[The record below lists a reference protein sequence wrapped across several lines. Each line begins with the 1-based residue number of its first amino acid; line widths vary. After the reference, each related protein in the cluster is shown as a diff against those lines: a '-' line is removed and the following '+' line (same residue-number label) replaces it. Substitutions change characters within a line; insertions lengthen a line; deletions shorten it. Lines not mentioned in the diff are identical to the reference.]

1 MLPKR
6 VLLMQFFVTPVAR
19 LSKNKLYPIS
29 VSALIILLS
38 ATVIIPP
45 LGKSGESDT
54 LICSIYSCDAAGVP
68 QDLFPRKSTAY
79 FNVTVR
85 NLAQIP
91 QNISLHLTLEDAL
104 QVPVG
109 TDELATTV
117 AENSLSSYI
126 MSVFIPLW
134 AYVGF
139 AKAYI
144 SVWEG
149 TIPID
154 SKTTDLYIAAVDTAP
169 PQILIMS
176 PRNTTYNL
184 ESVPLVFTVNER
196 TSWTGYS
203 PNNTGN
209 VTISGNTTVTGLVD
223 GSYRI
228 VVYANDTSNNMG
240 SSVTSFIVLITHD
253 VAILALDA
261 SATQV
266 YVGET
271 LYVTALVRNEG
282 TVNETFI
289 VTAYANSTTIQSLI
303 VAQLQPTNQTSVAF
317 AWNTTGFSK
326 GNYSLSASIPPLPKE
341 TDTTDNNCTDSFLS
355 IITRPDIRVATLE
368 PSRTLVGHGYTLKIM
383 IETQNQ
389 GDNTETFNLTT
400 YANTTQIQTQTLTLT
415 PGETL
420 ETIFVW
426 NTSDFAMANYTVS
439 AYALPLPGEIDVVDN
454 IFTYETVK
462 ISCIGD
468 VNGDL
473 VTDGKDLVLVKKAQA
488 SMPGSINWNL
498 GADINDDSRVD
509 VKDYQIVKSHIPSQA
524 F

>member
-1 MLPKR
+1 MLLKR
-6 VLLMQFFVTPVAR
+6 VLPMQFFVTPVAR
-19 LSKNKLYPIS
+19 LSKNKLYQIS

-38 ATVIIPP
+38 ANAIIPP
-45 LGKSGESDT
+45 LGESGESDM
-54 LICSIYSCDAAGVP
+54 LISSLYSCDAAGVP
-68 QDLFPRKSTAY
+68 QNLFPRKSIAY
-79 FNVTVR
+79 FNVTVM
-85 NLAQIP
+85 NLAQVA

-117 AENSLSSYI
+117 AEDSLSSYI
-126 MSVFIPLW
+126 MNVFIPIW

-139 AKAYI
+139 AKAYV
-144 SVWEG
+144 SVWEDS
-149 TIPID
+149 TPID
-154 SKTTDLYIAAVDTAP
+154 SKTTDLYIATVDTAP
-169 PQILIMS
+169 PQILIVS
-176 PRNTTYNL
+176 PGNATYNI
-184 ESVPLVFTVNER
+184 ESVPLIFTVNER
-196 TSWTGYS
+196 TSWTGYNL
-203 PNNTGN
+203 NNTGN
-209 VTISGNTTVTGLVD
+209 VTISGNTTVAGLVD

-228 VVYANDTSNNMG
+228 VMYANDTSNNMG
-240 SSVTSFIVLITHD
+240 SSETSFIVLITHD
-253 VAILALDA
+253 VAILALHC
-261 SATQV
+261 STTQV

-271 LYVTALVRNEG
+271 LNVMALVRNEG

-289 VTAYANSTTIQSLI
+289 VTTYANSTTIEGII
-303 VAQLQPTNQTSVAF
+303 VTQLQPTNQTSVTF
-317 AWNTTGFSK
+317 AWNTTNFSK

-355 IITRPDIRVATLE
+355 IIPRPDIRVVALE
-368 PSRTLVGHGYTLKIM
+368 PSRTLVGHGYSLKIM
-383 IETQNQ
+383 VETQNQ

-415 PGETL
+415 LGETI

-426 NTSDFAMANYTVS
+426 NTTNFAMANYTVS
-439 AYALPLPGEIDVVDN
+439 AYALPLPGETDVVDN
-454 IFTYETVK
+454 ICTYETVK

-498 GADINDDSRVD
+498 SADINDDSRVD

-524 F
+524 L